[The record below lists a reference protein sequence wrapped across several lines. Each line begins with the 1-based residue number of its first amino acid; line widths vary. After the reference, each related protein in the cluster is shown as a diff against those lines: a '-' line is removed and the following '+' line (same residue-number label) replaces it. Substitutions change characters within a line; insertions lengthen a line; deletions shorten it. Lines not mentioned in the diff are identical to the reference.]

1 MERIFSVSGK
11 GRGLVSWKI
20 LILPILV
27 VILPVSYQEAYGIT
41 YDSTLG
47 KTGVS
52 GNDNSHFN
60 ALIGTAVDLSGNI
73 YVSDED
79 SQRVKKFD
87 SSGAFQGWIGNCVSG
102 TNCDTTN
109 HVTTSFCTDCTTL
122 GSSGS
127 GNGQFSFPAG
137 VAVGSGKIYVSDTDN
152 HRVEIFDSAGVYQ
165 STIGVTGVSGPGTDH
180 FNFPSGIAVVSGK
193 LYVVDSLNHRV
204 EIFDSGGVYQS
215 TINIS
220 SIPDEEQSG
229 IAVDTAGN
237 IYVSDTNNHRIE
249 KFDPSGGPMLTIG
262 KLGVLGCDSSHFNLP
277 AGVAVDSLGN
287 IYVVDS
293 NNHRVQI
300 FDFTGKYQS
309 TIGKA
314 GVLGPGTDQFKFP
327 FGIAVDSSGRK
338 IIVGDS
344 FNFRVEIFSTLD
356 GLGGLGSPSCPDAV
370 FHTGDDPPPS
380 QLKPSF
386 GGVGNMVFPDGLTVD
401 GKVYDLSK
409 FAQEIPRT
417 IADVGQPITIKIKE
431 QLAHGPSD
439 WRYVAVYMNFEGNDP
454 ETYNAH
460 LVMSIDKNDGQ
471 KLVDPNGYIKNF
483 IVTTEPDSTSVY
495 TTFSFTAAKAMAD
508 SSMIVSA
515 WDSHGRT
522 NNVHVGGAIQ
532 FGQDPII
539 QPQTIPSWLHQYTNV
554 HDADFA
560 VENAGYLKPEL
571 FAHISNTLQLWNEPD
586 TGHVLWF
593 FDKLNGQVAI
603 LSYDASGNMIWHKEQ
618 ILEKAPH
625 VTTTTSYSGQHLD
638 RNNDFEMK
646 TAKVSEELK
655 SLQTLERS
663 NFHA

>member
-27 VILPVSYQEAYGIT
+27 VILHVSYQEAYGIT

-102 TNCDTTN
+102 TNCDTTH

-152 HRVEIFDSAGVYQ
+152 HRVEIFDSA
-165 STIGVTGVSGPGTDH
+165 
-180 FNFPSGIAVVSGK
+180 
-193 LYVVDSLNHRV
+193 
-204 EIFDSGGVYQS
+204 GVYQS

-327 FGIAVDSSGRK
+327 FGIAVDSSVRK

-439 WRYVAVYMNFEGNDP
+439 WRYVAVYMNFEGND
-454 ETYNAH
+454 
-460 LVMSIDKNDGQ
+460 S
-471 KLVDPNGYIKNF
+471 
-483 IVTTEPDSTSVY
+483 
-495 TTFSFTAAKAMAD
+495 
-508 SSMIVSA
+508 
-515 WDSHGRT
+515 
-522 NNVHVGGAIQ
+522 
-532 FGQDPII
+532 
-539 QPQTIPSWLHQYTNV
+539 
-554 HDADFA
+554 
-560 VENAGYLKPEL
+560 
-571 FAHISNTLQLWNEPD
+571 
-586 TGHVLWF
+586 
-593 FDKLNGQVAI
+593 
-603 LSYDASGNMIWHKEQ
+603 
-618 ILEKAPH
+618 
-625 VTTTTSYSGQHLD
+625 
-638 RNNDFEMK
+638 
-646 TAKVSEELK
+646 
-655 SLQTLERS
+655 
-663 NFHA
+663 